1 MLTAAA
7 ATVSPPHG
15 NIRRPATAKEREE
28 EEEERVVRLSV
39 RPPGA
44 CVAGGD
50 WSGNREKEI
59 GRGNGDGL
67 QE

>member
-15 NIRRPATAKEREE
+15 NIRRPATAKERE